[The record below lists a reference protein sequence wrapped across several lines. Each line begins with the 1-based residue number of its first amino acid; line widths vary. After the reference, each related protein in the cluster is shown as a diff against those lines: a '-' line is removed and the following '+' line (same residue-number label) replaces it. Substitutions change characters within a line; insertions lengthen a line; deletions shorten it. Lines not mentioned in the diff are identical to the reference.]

1 MARKQRK
8 VTLIHNETV
17 GAASHGRSE
26 IVKLIER
33 MGDRVRAV
41 SSKADD
47 LDGVLDKPADLVV
60 VAGGDGNNTKVG
72 HKMRTDGPPLGILP
86 LGTANNIAAALSLS
100 GSLDALIS
108 SWEAGNLRPFYRFG
122 VEGPWGRFVP
132 RKGSGSDQQKRTV
145 LLNSLDSLATVI
157 IHSGALLNPF
167 IRLIRLPVDCLAG
180 FPPPRHRARSRKP
193 RFS

>member
-1 MARKQRK
+1 
-8 VTLIHNETV
+8 
-17 GAASHGRSE
+17 
-26 IVKLIER
+26 
-33 MGDRVRAV
+33 
-41 SSKADD
+41 
-47 LDGVLDKPADLVV
+47 
-60 VAGGDGNNTKVG
+60 
-72 HKMRTDGPPLGILP
+72 MRTDGPPLGILP

-167 IRLIRLPVDCLAG
+167 ISSNTASGGLSRWISSTASSRSVSKTEVFVSSLESAKATTGVSTY
-180 FPPPRHRARSRKP
+180 RAV
-193 RFS
+193 